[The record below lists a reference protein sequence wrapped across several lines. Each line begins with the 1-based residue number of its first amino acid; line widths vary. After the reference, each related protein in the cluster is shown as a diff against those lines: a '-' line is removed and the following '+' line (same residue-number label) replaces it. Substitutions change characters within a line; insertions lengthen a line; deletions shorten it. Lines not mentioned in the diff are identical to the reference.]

1 LRSSEMA
8 TFFLAEAG
16 ETPGCHPMTLTRSL
30 GEFPLAN
37 IPLRRQQ
44 AAALLALGL
53 SESAGADADLTVH
66 ASAWFSSA
74 ELATFVADSSYGS
87 MTTVE
92 GVTLIAR
99 KSGGRGLRASQSFAI
114 TYAWDLLRANVEAM
128 TARKTYAQESG
139 AHASLYVDGR
149 LQVGKGTKILPGV
162 VIEGDVIIGDNC
174 KVGPNC
180 YIRGSTSI
188 GDKCHVGQAVE
199 IKNSILLPG
208 TNVGHLSYLGDSI
221 LGEKVNFGAGTITS
235 NLRHDGGAHRSPVA
249 GLMVD
254 TGRRKLGAIVG
265 DGVHTGIHTSLYP
278 GRKLWPKSSTLPG
291 AIVDKDILS

>member
-1 LRSSEMA
+1 MA
-8 TFFLAEAG
+8 SFFLPEAG
-16 ETPGCHPMTLTRSL
+16 ETPGCHPLTVTRSL
-30 GEFPLAN
+30 VDFPLAN
-37 IPLRRQQ
+37 VTLRRHQL
-44 AAALLALGL
+44 AALLAAGL
-53 SESAGADADLTVH
+53 TEATRPDADLTVH
-66 ASAWFSSA
+66 PAAWFSPA
-74 ELATFVADSSYGS
+74 ELATFVADPSYG
-87 MTTVE
+87 
-92 GVTLIAR
+92 TLSLADGIVLLTR
-99 KSGGRGLRASQSFAI
+99 KAGSRDLRATQSFAI
-114 TYAWDLLRANVEAM
+114 VYAWDLLRANVEAM
-128 TARKTYAQESG
+128 TSRKHYVQESG

-149 LQVGKGTKILPGV
+149 LQVGKGTTILPGV
-162 VIEGDVIIGDNC
+162 VIEGDVIIGDHC

-221 LGEKVNFGAGTITS
+221 LGEKVNCGAGTITS
-235 NLRHDGGAHRSPVA
+235 NLRHAGGAHRSPV
-249 GLMVD
+249 GGRMVD

-278 GRKLWPKSSTLPG
+278 GRKLWPKTSTLPS

>member
-1 LRSSEMA
+1 
-8 TFFLAEAG
+8 
-16 ETPGCHPMTLTRSL
+16 L
-30 GEFPLAN
+30 GN
-37 IPLRRQQ
+37 VTLRRHQQ
-44 AAALLALGL
+44 AALIGAGL
-53 SESAGADADLTVH
+53 TEASGPDADLIVH
-66 ASAWFSSA
+66 PAAWFTQA
-74 ELATFVADSSYGS
+74 ELATFVAEPSYGTMS
-87 MTTVE
+87 IAE
-92 GVTLIAR
+92 GVVLLSR
-99 KSGGRGLRASQSFAI
+99 KGATRELRATQSFAI
-114 TYAWDLLRANVEAM
+114 TYSWDLLRANVEAM
-128 TARKTYAQESG
+128 TSRKSYVQESG

-235 NLRHDGGAHRSPVA
+235 NLRHDGGAHRSPIE
-249 GLMVD
+249 GQMVD
-254 TGRRKLGAIVG
+254 TGRRKLGAIIG
-265 DGVHTGIHTSLYP
+265 DGVHTGIHTSIYP
-278 GRKLWPKSSTLPG
+278 GRKLWPKTSTLPG
-291 AIVDKDILS
+291 AIVDKDILA

>member
-1 LRSSEMA
+1 MT
-8 TFFLAEAG
+8 TFHLPAPG
-16 ETPGCHPMTLTRSL
+16 ETPGCHPLTIGRSL
-30 GEFPLAN
+30 ADFPLAN
-37 IPLRRQQ
+37 VPLRRHQL
-44 AAALLALGL
+44 AALIAAGW
-53 SESAGADADLTVH
+53 SEAAGPEADIQVH
-66 ASAWFSSA
+66 PAAWFAPA
-74 ELATFVADSSYGS
+74 ELATFVADLSYGT
-87 MTTVE
+87 MVLAD
-92 GVTLIAR
+92 GVTLLRRA
-99 KSGGRGLRASQSFAI
+99 GGTRELRATQSFVIAFS
-114 TYAWDLLRANVEAM
+114 WDLLKANVEAM

-162 VIEGDVIIGDNC
+162 VIEGDVIIGDHC

-180 YIRGSTSI
+180 YIRGSTTI

-235 NLRHDGGAHRSPVA
+235 NLRHDGGAHRSPVE
-249 GLMVD
+249 GRLVD

-265 DGVHTGIHTSLYP
+265 DGVHTGIHTSIYP
-278 GRKLWPKSSTLPG
+278 GRKLWPKTSTLPG
-291 AIVDKDILS
+291 AIVAKDLLS

>member
-1 LRSSEMA
+1 MA
-8 TFFLAEAG
+8 TFHIPNAG
-16 ETPGCHPMTLTRSL
+16 ETPGCHPLTITRSL
-30 GEFPLAN
+30 GEFLLAN
-37 IPLRRQQ
+37 VSLRRHQQ
-44 AAALLALGL
+44 AALIAAGL
-53 SESAGADADLTVH
+53 TEVTGPSPDFSVH
-66 ASAWFSSA
+66 PAAWFAPA
-74 ELATFVADSSYGS
+74 ELATFIADGSYS
-87 MTTVE
+87 MMTTPDGAVLLSRLN
-92 GVTLIAR
+92 GTRDLRVT
-99 KSGGRGLRASQSFAI
+99 QSFAI
-114 TYAWDLLRANVEAM
+114 CFSWDLLRANVEAM
-128 TARKTYAQESG
+128 SSRKTYVQESG

-235 NLRHDGGAHRSPVA
+235 NLRHDGGSHRSPID
-249 GLMVD
+249 GQMVD

-265 DGVHTGIHTSLYP
+265 DGVHTGIHTSIYP
-278 GRKLWPKSSTLPG
+278 GRKLWPKTTTLPG
-291 AIVDKDILS
+291 AVIDKDFLA

>member
-1 LRSSEMA
+1 MT
-8 TFFLAEAG
+8 TFRLTDAG
-16 ETPGCHPMTLTRSL
+16 ETPGCHPLTLTRTL
-30 GEFPLAN
+30 GDCPIANLA
-37 IPLRRQQ
+37 LRHHQ
-44 AAALLALGL
+44 ASALLALGL
-53 SESAGADADLTVH
+53 VETKGAEADLTLH
-66 ASAWFSSA
+66 AAAWFSAA
-74 ELATFVADSSYGS
+74 ELATFFADGSYGTL
-87 MTTVE
+87 TTAE
-92 GVTLIAR
+92 GVILLAR
-99 KSGGRGLRASQSFAI
+99 KVPGRDLRASQSFAI
-114 TYAWDLLRANVEAM
+114 TYAWDLLRANAEAM
-128 TARKTYAQESG
+128 TARKNYVQESG

-180 YIRGSTSI
+180 YLRGSTAI

-235 NLRHDGGAHRSPVA
+235 NLRHDGGTHRSPVS
-249 GLMVD
+249 GRMVD

-278 GRKLWPKSSTLPG
+278 GRKLWPLATTLPG
-291 AIVDKDILS
+291 AIVDKDLLS

>member
-1 LRSSEMA
+1 MA
-8 TFFLAEAG
+8 TFRIQEAV
-16 ETPGCHPMTLTRSL
+16 ESVGCHPLTLTRNL
-30 GEFPLAN
+30 ADFPLAN
-37 IPLRRQQ
+37 VPLRRHQQ
-44 AAALLALGL
+44 ASLI
-53 SESAGADADLTVH
+53 SAGWTEASGQEADVQVH
-66 ASAWFSSA
+66 PAAWFAAA
-74 ELATFVADSSYGS
+74 ELATFAADLSYGAMVQS
-87 MTTVE
+87 D
-92 GVTLIAR
+92 GVVLLRRT
-99 KSGGRGLRASQSFAI
+99 GGVRELRATQSFVIAFS
-114 TYAWDLLRANVEAM
+114 WDLLKANVEAM
-128 TARKTYAQESG
+128 NSRKTYAQESG

-162 VIEGDVIIGDNC
+162 VIEGDVIIGDHC

-235 NLRHDGGAHRSPVA
+235 NLRHDGGSHRSPVA
-249 GLMVD
+249 GAMVD

-265 DGVHTGIHTSLYP
+265 DGVHTGIHTSIYP
-278 GRKLWPKSSTLPG
+278 GRKLWPKTATMPG
-291 AIVDKDILS
+291 AIVDKDILA

>member
-1 LRSSEMA
+1 MA
-8 TFFLAEAG
+8 TFHIPASG
-16 ETPGCHPMTLTRSL
+16 DSQGCHPLTLTRSL
-30 GEFPLAN
+30 EDFPLAN
-37 IPLRRQQ
+37 LPLRRHQQ
-44 AAALLALGL
+44 AALLGAGL
-53 SESAGADADLTVH
+53 IEATGGEADIVVH
-66 ASAWFSSA
+66 PAAWFDVA
-74 ELATFVADSSYGS
+74 ELSTFATDPSYA
-87 MTTVE
+87 E
-92 GVTLIAR
+92 LIATDGAVLLKR
-99 KSGGRGLRASQSFAI
+99 RGGSRSLSAAQSFVIA
-114 TYAWDLLRANVEAM
+114 YAWDLLRANAEAM
-128 TARKTYAQESG
+128 AGRKDYVVESS

-162 VIEGDVIIGDNC
+162 VIEGDVIIGDHC

-180 YIRGSTSI
+180 YIRGATAI

-235 NLRHDGGAHRSPVA
+235 NLRHDGGTHRSPV
-249 GLMVD
+249 GGRMID

-278 GRKLWPKSSTLPG
+278 GRKLWPKTSTLPG

>member
-1 LRSSEMA
+1 MA

-16 ETPGCHPMTLTRSL
+16 ETPGCHPLTLTRSL
-30 GEFPLAN
+30 GDFPLAN

-53 SESAGADADLTVH
+53 TEVAATDAHLTVH
-66 ASAWFSSA
+66 AAAWFSSS
-74 ELATFVADSSYGS
+74 ELATFVADLSYGS
-87 MTTVE
+87 LMTAE
-92 GVTLIAR
+92 GVVLLAR
-99 KSGGRGLRASQSFAI
+99 KSGGRELLASQSFAI

-128 TARKTYAQESG
+128 TARKTYAQDSG

-249 GLMVD
+249 GRMVD

-278 GRKLWPKSSTLPG
+278 GRKLWPKTSTLPG

>member
-1 LRSSEMA
+1 MA

-16 ETPGCHPMTLTRSL
+16 ETPGCHPLTLTRLL
-30 GEFPLAN
+30 GDFPLAN
-37 IPLRRQQ
+37 IALRRHQ
-44 AAALLALGL
+44 ASALLALGL
-53 SESAGADADLTVH
+53 TETAGAEADLIVH

-74 ELATFVADSSYGS
+74 ELATFVADASYGS
-87 MTTVE
+87 MTTAE
-92 GVTLIAR
+92 GVVLVAR
-99 KSGGRGLRASQSFAI
+99 KSGGRELRTSQSFAI

-249 GLMVD
+249 GRMVD

-265 DGVHTGIHTSLYP
+265 DGVHTGIHTSIYP
-278 GRKLWPKSSTLPG
+278 GRKLWPKTSTLPG

>member
-1 LRSSEMA
+1 MA

-16 ETPGCHPMTLTRSL
+16 ETPGCHPLTLTRSL
-30 GEFPLAN
+30 GDFPLAN
-37 IPLRRQQ
+37 IPLRRHQ

-53 SESAGADADLTVH
+53 TEVSGADADLTVH

-74 ELATFVADSSYGS
+74 ELATFVADISYGS
-87 MTTVE
+87 MTTAD
-92 GVTLIAR
+92 GVVLVAR
-99 KSGGRGLRASQSFAI
+99 KSGGRELRTSQSFAI

-128 TARKTYAQESG
+128 TTRKTYAQESG

-235 NLRHDGGAHRSPVA
+235 NLRHDGGTHRSPVA
-249 GLMVD
+249 GRMVD
-254 TGRRKLGAIVG
+254 TGRRKLGAIFG
-265 DGVHTGIHTSLYP
+265 DGVHTGIHTSVYP
-278 GRKLWPKSSTLPG
+278 GRKLWPKTSTLPG
-291 AIVDKDILS
+291 AIVDKDIVA

>member
-1 LRSSEMA
+1 MA
-8 TFFLAEAG
+8 NFFLAEAG

-92 GVTLIAR
+92 GVILIAR

>member
-1 LRSSEMA
+1 MA
-8 TFFLAEAG
+8 TFHIPAAG
-16 ETPGCHPMTLTRSL
+16 ETTGCHPLTLTRSL
-30 GEFPLAN
+30 ADFPLAN
-37 IPLRRQQ
+37 LPLRRHQQ
-44 AAALLALGL
+44 AALLAAGL
-53 SESAGADADLTVH
+53 TESGSPSADLQAH
-66 ASAWFSSA
+66 PAAWFDPA
-74 ELATFVADSSYGS
+74 ELATFVADPSYGT
-87 MTTVE
+87 MTQSD
-92 GVTLIAR
+92 GVVLLRRPAGAR
-99 KSGGRGLRASQSFAI
+99 DLRVTQSFAI
-114 TYAWDLLRANVEAM
+114 AYGWDLLRANVEAM
-128 TARKTYAQESG
+128 TARISYVLESG
-139 AHASLYVDGR
+139 AHPSLYVDGR

-162 VIEGDVIIGDNC
+162 VIEGDVIIGDHC

-235 NLRHDGGAHRSPVA
+235 NLRHDGGSHRSPVA
-249 GLMVD
+249 GVMID

-278 GRKLWPKSSTLPG
+278 GRKLWPKTSTLPG
-291 AIVDKDILS
+291 AIVDKDIVA

>member
-1 LRSSEMA
+1 MT
-8 TFFLAEAG
+8 TFRLTDAR
-16 ETPGCHPMTLTRSL
+16 ETSGCHPLTLTRAL
-30 GEFPLAN
+30 GDFPIANLA
-37 IPLRRQQ
+37 LRRHQ

-53 SESAGADADLTVH
+53 VESQGPEADLTVH
-66 ASAWFSSA
+66 AAAWFSAA
-74 ELATFVADSSYGS
+74 ELATFVADASYGTL
-87 MTTVE
+87 TTEE
-92 GVTLIAR
+92 GVILLSR
-99 KSGGRGLRASQSFAI
+99 KAPGRDLRASQSFAL
-114 TYAWDLLRANVEAM
+114 TYAWDLLRANAEAM
-128 TARKTYAQESG
+128 TARKNYVQESG

-180 YIRGSTSI
+180 YIRGSTAI

-199 IKNSILLPG
+199 IKNSILLSG

-235 NLRHDGGAHRSPVA
+235 NLRHDGGTHRSPVA
-249 GLMVD
+249 GRMVD

-278 GRKLWPKSSTLPG
+278 GRKLWPKTSTLPG

>member
-1 LRSSEMA
+1 MA
-8 TFFLAEAG
+8 TFHLPAAG
-16 ETPGCHPMTLTRSL
+16 DTPGCHPLTVTRSL
-30 GEFPLAN
+30 ADFPLGN
-37 IPLRRQQ
+37 VTLRRHQQ
-44 AAALLALGL
+44 AALIAAGL
-53 SESAGADADLTVH
+53 SEVPGPAADLQVNP
-66 ASAWFSSA
+66 AAWFAPA
-74 ELATFVADSSYGS
+74 ELATFVADSSYASMVQEDGTVLLRRQVGS
-87 MTTVE
+87 RE
-92 GVTLIAR
+92 LRVTQSYAIAY
-99 KSGGRGLRASQSFAI
+99 G
-114 TYAWDLLRANVEAM
+114 WDLLRANAEAM
-128 TARKTYAQESG
+128 TARKTYAMDSG

-180 YIRGSTSI
+180 YIRGSTAI

-199 IKNSILLPG
+199 IKNSILLSG

-235 NLRHDGGAHRSPVA
+235 NLRHDGGTHRSPVE
-249 GLMVD
+249 GRMVD

-278 GRKLWPKSSTLPG
+278 GRKLWPKAITLPG

>member
-1 LRSSEMA
+1 MA
-8 TFFLAEAG
+8 TFFLPEAG
-16 ETPGCHPMTLTRSL
+16 DTPGCHPLTLTRKL
-30 GEFPLAN
+30 GDFPLAN
-37 IPLRRQQ
+37 VTLRRHQL
-44 AAALLALGL
+44 AVLLAAGL
-53 SESAGADADLTVH
+53 TEAVGQDADLSVH
-66 ASAWFSSA
+66 PAAWFAPA
-74 ELATFVADSSYGS
+74 ELATFVADASYG
-87 MTTVE
+87 TLTNEE
-92 GVTLIAR
+92 GVILLSR
-99 KSGGRGLRASQSFAI
+99 KAPGRELLASQSFAL
-114 TYAWDLLRANVEAM
+114 TYAWDLLRASAEAM
-128 TARKTYAQESG
+128 TARKNYVQESG

-180 YIRGSTSI
+180 YIRGSTAI

-199 IKNSILLPG
+199 IKNSILLSG

-235 NLRHDGGAHRSPVA
+235 NLRHDGGTHRSPVA
-249 GLMVD
+249 GRMVD

-278 GRKLWPKSSTLPG
+278 GRKLWPKTSTLPG